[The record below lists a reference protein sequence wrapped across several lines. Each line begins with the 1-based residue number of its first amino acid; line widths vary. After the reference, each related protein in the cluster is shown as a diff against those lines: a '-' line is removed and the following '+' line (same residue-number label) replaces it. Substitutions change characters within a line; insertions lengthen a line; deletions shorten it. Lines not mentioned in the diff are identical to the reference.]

1 MMLLKYAKTIINEE
15 STALRKLAVSL
26 NSNFIKAIETISSIK
41 GNIIITGVGK
51 SGFIA
56 KKIAST
62 MNSIGTPSTFI
73 HPTEASHGDL
83 GYITKKDILII
94 LSKSGKSKELDD
106 LCKYASY
113 KKIPIIFISCNA
125 SCKLAKQSSLN
136 LILPSLDEAGENKL
150 APTTSTTMM
159 LALGDA
165 LALSVSK
172 KKKFSIKDF
181 GKLHPGGNIGA
192 KFVTIKE
199 AMHTLA
205 KIPLSDKKTKMKN
218 IILKMSQKGFG
229 CVGITNDNNDLV
241 GIITDGDLR
250 RNMKNKILDKRAEEI
265 MVKNPKTI
273 IKSKYIKDALEV
285 FDKEKITVLFVLEK
299 SSSRKPIGIIH
310 LHDCLSIY

>member
-1 MMLLKYAKTIINEE
+1 MLLKYAKTIINEE
-15 STALRKLAVSL
+15 STALKKLAVSL
-26 NSNFIKAIETISSIK
+26 NSNFIKVIETISSVK

-62 MNSIGTPSTFI
+62 MNSMGAPSTFI

-83 GYITKKDILII
+83 GYISKKDILII

-106 LCKYASY
+106 LSKYASY

-125 SCKLAKQSSLN
+125 NCKLAKQSSFN
-136 LILPSLDEAGENKL
+136 LILPTLDEAGENKL

-165 LALSVSK
+165 IALSLSK

-181 GKLHPGGNIGA
+181 GRLHPGGNIGA
-192 KFVTIKE
+192 KFITIKE
-199 AMHTLA
+199 VMHKFP

-229 CVGITNDNNDLV
+229 CVGIINDNNNLV

-265 MVKNPKTI
+265 MIRNPKTI
-273 IKSKYIKDALEV
+273 LQNKYLKDALEI
-285 FDKEKITVLFVLEK
+285 FDKEKITVLFVLERI
-299 SSSRKPIGIIH
+299 SSKKPIGIIH